1 MIVTMTGNGS
11 RKAAL
16 QLRES
21 RVYKADIWSF
31 KRTQH
36 LKKPVKSW
44 KKIRDFPQ
52 RGRTNMD
59 VRKLKIDPDFIR
71 YQPEV

>member
-1 MIVTMTGNGS
+1 MIITSSGNGS

-16 QLRES
+16 QLHEG

-36 LKKPVKSW
+36 LKKPTKSW
-44 KKIRDFPQ
+44 KGMRDFPQ

-59 VRKLKIDPDFIR
+59 VKQFKTDPDFIR